1 MAQDAPF
8 ADQPDL
14 GYAGFALDRLGDARN
29 DPEVVAAEARS
40 PARRTALLAGDRL
53 ALRPAA
59 DGALRLLFDQAEAA
73 RLGAGDPQIFLGR
86 SPDGPVFAATVA
98 EDLVADG
105 VALEDLR
112 ALASEGRVAGADLAL
127 AGCAKSL
134 LSWHARHRFCA
145 NCGAATAQAAGGWR
159 RDCPTCGAHHFPRV
173 DPVVIMLVTR
183 GERCLLGRQPRFPAG
198 MWSCLAGFVEPGE
211 TLEEAVRRETLEE
224 AGVAIGRVSY
234 ELSQPWPFPSQLMV
248 GMRAEALGEELR
260 PDYAELDDARWF
272 DREEAAAMLERRH
285 PQGWFA
291 PPPAAI
297 AHHLLRR
304 FVSG

>member
-1 MAQDAPF
+1 
-8 ADQPDL
+8 
-14 GYAGFALDRLGDARN
+14 
-29 DPEVVAAEARS
+29 RS
-40 PARRTALLAGDRL
+40 
-53 ALRPAA
+53 
-59 DGALRLLFDQAEAA
+59 
-73 RLGAGDPQIFLGR
+73 
-86 SPDGPVFAATVA
+86 
-98 EDLVADG
+98 
-105 VALEDLR
+105 
-112 ALASEGRVAGADLAL
+112 GRVAGADLAL
-127 AGCAKSL
+127 AGCGRSL
-134 LSWHARHRFCA
+134 LSWHARNGFCA
-145 NCGAATAQAAGGWR
+145 NCGSVTGLAAGGWR
-159 RDCPTCGAHHFPRV
+159 RDCPACGAHHFPRV

-183 GERCLLGRQPRFPAG
+183 RDRCLLGRQPRFPAG

-211 TLEEAVRRETLEE
+211 TLEEAVRRETFEE

-248 GMRAEALGEELR
+248 GMRAEALGDELR